1 MIRTTYV
8 LFKSLLKYK
17 RARGLIWVCQEIWQ
31 LRVHGGESR
40 QGVKKYYKYFDHLAD
55 VETYCLPA
63 TMWPFT
69 AIEARFDRQKREV
82 EKATEW
88 LGKNSAT
95 IASALKM
102 DAKEIRPL
110 IEGRK
115 WGEID
120 ALFVRRGN
128 EDQNR

>member
-1 MIRTTYV
+1 MEMT
-8 LFKSLLKYK
+8 LLKSLLEYK
-17 RARGLIWVCQEIWQ
+17 RARGFVWICQEFFGP
-31 LRVHGGESR
+31 LGKEPE
-40 QGVKKYYKYFDHLAD
+40 KKRYYKYLDHLAS
-55 VETYCLPA
+55 VETYRLPA